1 MVLGSNNNM
10 RLFCASMLAVT
21 TCVFFAASA
30 QGSIIVP
37 EAGVI
42 DVDELL
48 SSFDKAGSSSASSG
62 TAPLEEPL
70 ERPSESELGHCLAAA
85 PSPTGGS
92 TSTSSTGGSGGS
104 SDMAKL
110 TSGLPS

>member
-10 RLFCASMLAVT
+10 RLFCASMLAAT

-48 SSFDKAGSSSASSG
+48 AGFDKAGSSGASTG
-62 TAPLEEPL
+62 TAPLEEPI
-70 ERPSESELGHCLAAA
+70 ESPSEPELGRRLAAA

-104 SDMAKL
+104 QKCMIL
-110 TSGLPS
+110 C